1 MEILICHIEPK
12 SFRGSN
18 SQSCILFMRKEVS
31 PKDGLLV
38 DHAVVW
44 KRIGG
49 FQTQRIRLTMAEQ
62 PDWRPIRRLP
72 LIESMIDGMLQT
84 GACLKVRVEYS
95 RNDITIPL

>member
-1 MEILICHIEPK
+1 MEILICDIEPK

-49 FQTQRIRLTMAEQ
+49 FPNTKDKINY
-62 PDWRPIRRLP
+62 
-72 LIESMIDGMLQT
+72 G
-84 GACLKVRVEYS
+84 
-95 RNDITIPL
+95 